1 MKNFLHVIRAA
12 LRAARWR
19 STAADRPVS
28 VGVALVFVAMA
39 MASEAARQY
48 LVISG
53 PAAFTL
59 YGINSIIA
67 AMAVFVAATL
77 LFVSQDRAIVIAR
90 LACLVVLLEWT
101 VIAASRLPFEFR
113 SLVPEMWTASDK
125 IIFAW
130 LIVVVWWIGAV
141 VAILRGAGVGPY
153 QSPVF
158 RAFGL
163 SVMAGVAVVALPAY
177 PTFLG
182 GDSTRASYN
191 VYEWGYARFFKP
203 PNAEVDLPPVDV
215 AAVELSQPHLL
226 EAELKKLLPE
236 RKGTTDIYA
245 IGIAGWSA
253 QDVFIKEMNGGL
265 AALNRS
271 LDTDRGVIRLVNHR
285 DTLET
290 QPVAN
295 RTNFA
300 AAVRAVA
307 GTMNK
312 DEDVLVVF
320 ITSHGGPTGV
330 ALELGDAVTAV
341 LGPDQVAS
349 VLDREGIRNRVIIVS
364 ACYSGIFVKA
374 LASPDSIVLTAADEN
389 STSFG
394 CSNER
399 EWTYFGD
406 AFFNQSLGAGISLEA
421 AFESAKAKISQ
432 WEARDDI
439 PTSSPQGH
447 FGAAISEKLAARL
460 KRGSR
465 VQALSEER

>member
-1 MKNFLHVIRAA
+1 M
-12 LRAARWR
+12 
-19 STAADRPVS
+19 
-28 VGVALVFVAMA
+28 
-39 MASEAARQY
+39 
-48 LVISG
+48 
-53 PAAFTL
+53 
-59 YGINSIIA
+59 
-67 AMAVFVAATL
+67 
-77 LFVSQDRAIVIAR
+77 
-90 LACLVVLLEWT
+90 
-101 VIAASRLPFEFR
+101 
-113 SLVPEMWTASDK
+113 
-125 IIFAW
+125 
-130 LIVVVWWIGAV
+130 
-141 VAILRGAGVGPY
+141 
-153 QSPVF
+153 
-158 RAFGL
+158 
-163 SVMAGVAVVALPAY
+163 ALPAY
-177 PTFLG
+177 PTFIG
-182 GDSTRASYN
+182 GDFRLSSYN
-191 VYEWGYARFFKP
+191 VWEWGRAKFSKSSDV
-203 PNAEVDLPPVDV
+203 ELPPVDV

-271 LDTDRGVIRLVNHR
+271 LDTDRGAIRLVNHR
-285 DTLET
+285 NTLET
-290 QPVAN
+290 LPVAN

-330 ALELGDAVTAV
+330 ALELGDAVFAV
-341 LGPDQVAS
+341 LGPDHVAS

-364 ACYSGIFVKA
+364 ACYSGVFVKS

-406 AFFNQSLGAGISLEA
+406 AFFNQSLAAGVSLEA
-421 AFESAKAKISQ
+421 AFEGAKAKISQ
-432 WEARDDI
+432 WEARDDV

-447 FGAAISEKLAARL
+447 FGAAISEKLAAKL

-465 VQALSEER
+465 VQALSEE